1 MQLMAAEIFSQFL
14 WQSTGFASDGTSLAQ
29 RSFPVTFLPA
39 ALTAA
44 RAEIES

>member
-1 MQLMAAEIFSQFL
+1 MAAEIFSQSL
-14 WQSTGFASDGTSLAQ
+14 MLACDGTSLVQ

-39 ALTAA
+39 VAAAAPA